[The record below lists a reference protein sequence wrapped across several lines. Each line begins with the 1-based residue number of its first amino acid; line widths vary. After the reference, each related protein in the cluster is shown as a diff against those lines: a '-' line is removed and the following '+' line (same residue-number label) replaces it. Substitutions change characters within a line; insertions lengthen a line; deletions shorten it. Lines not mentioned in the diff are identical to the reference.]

1 MPDIT
6 VEEFAQDVGVSVKR
20 IQEQLVEAGL
30 SNKNAEDV
38 ISDVE
43 KSKLL
48 SFLRKKH
55 GKDSGDGPRK
65 ITLRRKTIS
74 ELKVPVASQGRAKPR
89 SKTVSIEFRKRR
101 TYAKRSDLTD
111 TAKEEK
117 KVKASEEKIQEPEIE
132 SSEAKNDELPI
143 KKEVADNKPERV
155 VDVVQKP
162 EENETINQ
170 ENLLQGKNEVKSMPI
185 QNLPESEVKKV
196 TTKDK
201 KKKKEQVHHK
211 REELHVTSKT
221 SGKRRKKTYI
231 KPVIPQQKNK
241 QHGFEKPTAPIVREV
256 EIPENISVSELGQR
270 MSVKGSEVVKILM
283 GLGTMTTINQIIDQ
297 ETAILV
303 VEEIGHNGIALKEEN
318 IEEDLAN
325 LIQYK
330 DKPKTRPAVITVM
343 GHVDHGKTTLLDFIR
358 KTKVVDGEAGGITQH
373 IGAYEVETSK
383 GKLTF
388 IDTPGHAAFSSMR
401 ARGAN
406 TTDIVVLVVAANDGI
421 KPQTEEAINH
431 AKAAD
436 VSIVVAINK
445 IDLDGADPDKV
456 KGDLAALDLT
466 PDDWGGNTQMV
477 PVSAIK
483 GDGIEDLL
491 ERIALEAEIL
501 ELKANYEGA
510 AQGVVIESE
519 LDKFKGSV
527 STFLIQNGTLK
538 VGDLVVSGNAMG
550 KIKSIVNSDGNK
562 IKQAGPSAAVEVLGL
577 NSVPTAGDQFQVVK
591 NDKQAREI
599 SEYRTSKEKEKKLL
613 KQKDESVG
621 DLFETLGQE
630 TKKVLNVIVKTDVG
644 GTCEAVVAAL
654 HDLGNDKAKVKLVS
668 SGVGG
673 ISESDANLAVAV
685 ESIILGFNVRADNAA
700 KKIIEEENI
709 PLSYHSIIYELLD
722 DVKAR
727 MSGLLDPIIKEEI
740 LGTSEVLEVFNSP
753 KFGQVAGCNV
763 IEGNVL
769 RNKPVR
775 VLRDDI
781 VIFEGELNSLRRF
794 KEDVNEV
801 KNGNECGMGIKNYKD
816 IKPGDKIEVFDRK
829 EEAQQI

>member
-1 MPDIT
+1 LSIT
-6 VEEFAQDVGVSVKR
+6 VKDFAKTLKISDKALIERMQKAGLNHSSESDEVTASDKQALLRFLKGTKAQSKSIKSESGVTVTSKGKSASSLASKKSYSDNIEAKRAAASEQLKEQQTKREEQLKAASKQK
-20 IQEQLVEAGL
+20 QEQR
-30 SNKNAEDV
+30 NK
-38 ISDVE
+38 
-43 KSKLL
+43 
-48 SFLRKKH
+48 F
-55 GKDSGDGPRK
+55 
-65 ITLRRKTIS
+65 
-74 ELKVPVASQGRAKPR
+74 AK
-89 SKTVSIEFRKRR
+89 
-101 TYAKRSDLTD
+101 
-111 TAKEEK
+111 
-117 KVKASEEKIQEPEIE
+117 
-132 SSEAKNDELPI
+132 
-143 KKEVADNKPERV
+143 
-155 VDVVQKP
+155 
-162 EENETINQ
+162 
-170 ENLLQGKNEVKSMPI
+170 KNEVKQNPNPI
-185 QNLPESEVKKV
+185 DVKDQLSSAVNAYKRKEGANFEDSKHQFEAPKEFIKKDIEVPS
-196 TTKDK
+196 TI
-201 KKKKEQVHHK
+201 QVG
-211 REELHVTSKT
+211 ELAKLM
-221 SGKRRKKTYI
+221 
-231 KPVIPQQKNK
+231 
-241 QHGFEKPTAPIVREV
+241 A
-256 EIPENISVSELGQR
+256 
-270 MSVKGSEVVKILM
+270 VKGSEVVKNLM
-283 GLGTMTTINQIIDQ
+283 SLGVIATLNDFIDQ

-303 VEEIGHNGIALKEEN
+303 VEEIGHNGIAIQEEN
-318 IEEDLAN
+318 LEEDLAN
-325 LIQYK
+325 LIQYS
-330 DKPKTRPAVITVM
+330 DEPKTRPAVITVM

-431 AKAAD
+431 AKAAG

-445 IDLDGADPDKV
+445 IDLDGADPEKV
-456 KGDLAALDLT
+456 KGDLAAKDLT
-466 PDDWGGNTQMV
+466 PDDWGGNIQMV
-477 PVSAIK
+477 PVSALK
-483 GDGIEDLL
+483 GDGVDDLL

-501 ELKANYEGA
+501 ELKAHYQGA

-519 LDKFKGSV
+519 LDKFRGSV

-538 VGDLVVSGNAMG
+538 VGDLVVSGNAVG
-550 KIKSIVNSDGNK
+550 KIKSIVDSDGNK
-562 IKQAGPSAAVEVLGL
+562 IKEAGPSAAVEVLGL
-577 NSVPTAGDQFQVVK
+577 NSVPSAGDKFQVVK

-599 SEYRTSKEKEKKLL
+599 SEYRTTKEKEKKLL
-613 KQKDESVG
+613 KQKDESAG

-630 TKKVLNVIVKTDVG
+630 SKKVLNVIVKTDVG
-644 GTCEAVVAAL
+644 GTCEAILAAL
-654 HDLGNDKAKVKLVS
+654 NDLGTEKAKVKIVS

-685 ESIILGFNVRADNAA
+685 ESIILGFNVRADNSA
-700 KKIIEEENI
+700 KKIIEEEAI

-740 LGTSEVLEVFNSP
+740 VGTAEVLEVFNSP

-801 KNGNECGMGIKNYKD
+801 KSGNECGMGIKNYKD

-829 EEAQQI
+829 EEAQTI

>member
-1 MPDIT
+1 MAIT
-6 VEEFAQDVGVSVKR
+6 VKDFAKTLKISDKALLERMQKAGLNHSSESDEVTASDKQALLKFLKGAKTQSKSIKSESGVTVTSKGKSSSSTTTKKSYSDNIEAKR
-20 IQEQLVEAGL
+20 AAASEQL
-30 SNKNAEDV
+30 
-38 ISDVE
+38 
-43 KSKLL
+43 
-48 SFLRKKH
+48 
-55 GKDSGDGPRK
+55 
-65 ITLRRKTIS
+65 
-74 ELKVPVASQGRAKPR
+74 
-89 SKTVSIEFRKRR
+89 
-101 TYAKRSDLTD
+101 
-111 TAKEEK
+111 
-117 KVKASEEKIQEPEIE
+117 
-132 SSEAKNDELPI
+132 
-143 KKEVADNKPERV
+143 
-155 VDVVQKP
+155 
-162 EENETINQ
+162 
-170 ENLLQGKNEVKSMPI
+170 
-185 QNLPESEVKKV
+185 
-196 TTKDK
+196 
-201 KKKKEQVHHK
+201 KEQQTK
-211 REELHVTSKT
+211 REEQLKAATKQKQEQRNKFA
-221 SGKRRKKTYI
+221 KR
-231 KPVIPQQKNK
+231 NEAK
-241 QHGFEKPTAPIVREV
+241 QNQKPTDIKDQLSSAVNAYKRKEGSNFEDSKHQFEAPKEFIKKDIEV
-256 EIPENISVSELGQR
+256 PSTIQVGELAKL
-270 MSVKGSEVVKILM
+270 MAVKGGEVVKNLM
-283 GLGTMTTINQIIDQ
+283 SLGVIATLNDFIDQ

-303 VEEIGHNGIALKEEN
+303 VEEIGHNGIAVQEEN
-318 IEEDLAN
+318 LEEDLAN

-330 DKPKTRPAVITVM
+330 DEPKTRPAVITVM

-373 IGAYEVETSK
+373 IGAYEVDTSK

-431 AKAAD
+431 AKAAG

-445 IDLDGADPDKV
+445 IDLDGADPEKV
-456 KGDLAALDLT
+456 KGDLAAKDLT
-466 PDDWGGNTQMV
+466 PDDWGGNIQMV
-477 PVSAIK
+477 PVSALK
-483 GDGIEDLL
+483 GDGVDELL

-501 ELKANYEGA
+501 ELKAHYEGA

-519 LDKFKGSV
+519 LDKFRGSV

-538 VGDLVVSGNAMG
+538 VGDLVVSGNAIG
-550 KIKSIVNSDGNK
+550 KIKSIVDSDGNK

-577 NSVPTAGDQFQVVK
+577 NSVPAAGDKFQVVK

-599 SEYRTSKEKEKKLL
+599 SEYRTTKEKEKKLL

-621 DLFETLGQE
+621 NLFESLGQDP
-630 TKKVLNVIVKTDVG
+630 KKVLNVIVKTDVG
-644 GTCEAVVAAL
+644 GTCEAILAAL
-654 HDLGNDKAKVKLVS
+654 GDLGTEKAKVKIVS

-685 ESIILGFNVRADNAA
+685 DSIILGFNVRADNSA
-700 KKIIEEENI
+700 KKIIEEEAI

-740 LGTSEVLEVFNSP
+740 VGTAEVLEVFNSP

-763 IEGNVL
+763 IEGNVH

-829 EEAQQI
+829 EEAQTI

>member
-1 MPDIT
+1 LSIT
-6 VEEFAQDVGVSVKR
+6 VKDFAKTLKISDKALIERMQKAGLNHSSESDEVTASDKQALLRFLKGTKAQSKSIKSESGVTVTSKGKSASSLASKKSYSDNIEAKR
-20 IQEQLVEAGL
+20 AAASEQL
-30 SNKNAEDV
+30 
-38 ISDVE
+38 
-43 KSKLL
+43 
-48 SFLRKKH
+48 
-55 GKDSGDGPRK
+55 
-65 ITLRRKTIS
+65 
-74 ELKVPVASQGRAKPR
+74 
-89 SKTVSIEFRKRR
+89 
-101 TYAKRSDLTD
+101 
-111 TAKEEK
+111 
-117 KVKASEEKIQEPEIE
+117 
-132 SSEAKNDELPI
+132 
-143 KKEVADNKPERV
+143 
-155 VDVVQKP
+155 
-162 EENETINQ
+162 
-170 ENLLQGKNEVKSMPI
+170 
-185 QNLPESEVKKV
+185 
-196 TTKDK
+196 
-201 KKKKEQVHHK
+201 KEQQTK
-211 REELHVTSKT
+211 REEQLKAASKQKQEQRNKFAKKNAVKQNPNPIDVKDQL
-221 SGKRRKKTYI
+221 SSAVNAYKRKEGTNFEDSKHQFEAPKEFIKKDI
-231 KPVIPQQKNK
+231 
-241 QHGFEKPTAPIVREV
+241 EV
-256 EIPENISVSELGQR
+256 PSTIQVGELAKL
-270 MSVKGSEVVKILM
+270 MAVKGSEVVKNLM
-283 GLGTMTTINQIIDQ
+283 SLGVIATLNDFIDQ

-303 VEEIGHNGIALKEEN
+303 VEEIGHNGIAIQEEN
-318 IEEDLAN
+318 LEEDLAN
-325 LIQYK
+325 LIQYS
-330 DKPKTRPAVITVM
+330 DEPKTRPAVITVM

-431 AKAAD
+431 AKAAG

-445 IDLDGADPDKV
+445 IDLDGADPEKV
-456 KGDLAALDLT
+456 KGDLAAKDLT
-466 PDDWGGNTQMV
+466 PDDWGGNIQMV
-477 PVSAIK
+477 PVSALK
-483 GDGIEDLL
+483 GDGVDDLL

-501 ELKANYEGA
+501 ELKAHYQGA

-519 LDKFKGSV
+519 LDKFRGSV

-538 VGDLVVSGNAMG
+538 VGDLVVSGNAVG
-550 KIKSIVNSDGNK
+550 KIKSIVDSDGNK
-562 IKQAGPSAAVEVLGL
+562 IKEAGPSAAVEVLGL
-577 NSVPTAGDQFQVVK
+577 NSVPSAGDKFQVVK

-599 SEYRTSKEKEKKLL
+599 SEYRTTKEKEKKLL
-613 KQKDESVG
+613 KQKDESAG

-630 TKKVLNVIVKTDVG
+630 SKKVLNVIVKTDVG
-644 GTCEAVVAAL
+644 GTCEAILAAL
-654 HDLGNDKAKVKLVS
+654 NDLGTEKAKVKIVS

-685 ESIILGFNVRADNAA
+685 ESIILGFNVRADNSA
-700 KKIIEEENI
+700 KKIIEEEAI

-740 LGTSEVLEVFNSP
+740 VGTAEVLEVFNSP

-801 KNGNECGMGIKNYKD
+801 KSGNECGMGIKNYKD

-829 EEAQQI
+829 EEAQTI

>member
-1 MPDIT
+1 MTLT
-6 VEEFAQDVGVSVKR
+6 VKDFAKTLKISDKALLERMQKAGLEHSKSSDEVTASDKQALLKSLKGSKSPSKSVTSESGVKVTSKGKASAVQSTNKSYSDNIEAKRAQASEQLKEQQVKR
-20 IQEQLVEAGL
+20 EEQLKAAKQNQEQ
-30 SNKNAEDV
+30 
-38 ISDVE
+38 
-43 KSKLL
+43 
-48 SFLRKKH
+48 KK
-55 GKDSGDGPRK
+55 KQVR
-65 ITLRRKTIS
+65 
-74 ELKVPVASQGRAKPR
+74 
-89 SKTVSIEFRKRR
+89 
-101 TYAKRSDLTD
+101 
-111 TAKEEK
+111 
-117 KVKASEEKIQEPEIE
+117 KVKTQTKENPIDIKDQLSSAVNAYKKKEGSPSEEKHQFEVP
-132 SSEAKNDELPI
+132 SEFI
-143 KKEVADNKPERV
+143 KKDIEVP
-155 VDVVQKP
+155 
-162 EENETINQ
+162 ETI
-170 ENLLQGKNEVKSMPI
+170 
-185 QNLPESEVKKV
+185 
-196 TTKDK
+196 
-201 KKKKEQVHHK
+201 QVG
-211 REELHVTSKT
+211 ELAKLM
-221 SGKRRKKTYI
+221 
-231 KPVIPQQKNK
+231 
-241 QHGFEKPTAPIVREV
+241 A
-256 EIPENISVSELGQR
+256 
-270 MSVKGSEVVKILM
+270 VKGGEVVKNLM
-283 GLGTMTTINQIIDQ
+283 SLGVVATINDVIDQ

-303 VEEIGHNGIALKEEN
+303 VEEIGHNGIAIQQDN

-325 LIQYK
+325 LIQYEG
-330 DKPKTRPAVITVM
+330 KPKTRPAVITVM

-373 IGAYEVETSK
+373 IGAYEVDTSK

-431 AKAAD
+431 AKAAG

-445 IDLDGADPDKV
+445 IDLDGADIDKV
-456 KGDLAALDLT
+456 KGDLAAKDLT
-466 PDDWGGNTQMV
+466 PEDWGGNIQMV
-477 PVSAIK
+477 PISALK
-483 GDGIEDLL
+483 GDGIDDLL

-501 ELKANYEGA
+501 ELKAYYEGS

-519 LDKFKGSV
+519 LDKFRGSV

-538 VGDLVVSGNAMG
+538 IGDLVVSGNAIG
-550 KIKSIVNSDGNK
+550 KIKSIVDSDGNK
-562 IKQAGPSAAVEVLGL
+562 IKSALPSAAVEVLGL
-577 NSVPTAGDQFQVVK
+577 NLVPNAGDQFQVVD
-591 NDKQAREI
+591 NEKQAREI
-599 SEYRTSKEKEKKLL
+599 AEYRVSKEKEKKLL
-613 KQKDESVG
+613 KQKDETAG
-621 DLFETLGQE
+621 DLFETLGQDL
-630 TKKVLNVIVKTDVG
+630 KKVLNVIIKTDVG
-644 GTCEAVVAAL
+644 GTCEAIIAAL
-654 HDLGNDKAKVKLVS
+654 YDLGTEKAKVKIVS

-685 ESIILGFNVRADNAA
+685 DSIIIGFNVRADNTA
-700 KKIIEEENI
+700 KKIIESESI
-709 PLSYHSIIYELLD
+709 PLSYHSIIYELID

-740 LGTSEVLEVFNSP
+740 VGTAEVLEVFNSP

-829 EEAQQI
+829 EEAQEI

>member
-1 MPDIT
+1 MAIT
-6 VEEFAQDVGVSVKR
+6 VKDFAKTLKISDKALIERMQKAGLNHSSESDEVTASDKQALLRFLKGTKAQSKSIKSESGVTVTSKGKSASSLESKKSYSDNIEAKR
-20 IQEQLVEAGL
+20 AAASEQL
-30 SNKNAEDV
+30 
-38 ISDVE
+38 
-43 KSKLL
+43 
-48 SFLRKKH
+48 
-55 GKDSGDGPRK
+55 
-65 ITLRRKTIS
+65 
-74 ELKVPVASQGRAKPR
+74 
-89 SKTVSIEFRKRR
+89 
-101 TYAKRSDLTD
+101 
-111 TAKEEK
+111 
-117 KVKASEEKIQEPEIE
+117 
-132 SSEAKNDELPI
+132 
-143 KKEVADNKPERV
+143 
-155 VDVVQKP
+155 
-162 EENETINQ
+162 
-170 ENLLQGKNEVKSMPI
+170 
-185 QNLPESEVKKV
+185 
-196 TTKDK
+196 
-201 KKKKEQVHHK
+201 KEQQTK
-211 REELHVTSKT
+211 REEQLKAASKQKQEQRNKFAKKNAVKQNPNPIDVKDQL
-221 SGKRRKKTYI
+221 SSAVNAYKRKEGTNFEDSKHQFEAPKEFIKKDI
-231 KPVIPQQKNK
+231 
-241 QHGFEKPTAPIVREV
+241 EV
-256 EIPENISVSELGQR
+256 PSTIQVGELAKL
-270 MSVKGSEVVKILM
+270 MAVKGSEVVKNLM
-283 GLGTMTTINQIIDQ
+283 SLGVIATLNDFIDQ

-303 VEEIGHNGIALKEEN
+303 VEEIGHNGIAIQEEN
-318 IEEDLAN
+318 LEEDLAN
-325 LIQYK
+325 LIQYS
-330 DKPKTRPAVITVM
+330 DEPKTRPAVITVM

-431 AKAAD
+431 AKAAG

-445 IDLDGADPDKV
+445 IDLDGADPEKV
-456 KGDLAALDLT
+456 KGDLAAKDLT
-466 PDDWGGNTQMV
+466 PDDWGGNIQMV
-477 PVSAIK
+477 PVSALK
-483 GDGIEDLL
+483 GDGVDELL

-501 ELKANYEGA
+501 ELKAHYQGA

-519 LDKFKGSV
+519 LDKFRGSV

-538 VGDLVVSGNAMG
+538 VGDLVVSGNAVG
-550 KIKSIVNSDGNK
+550 KIKSIVDSDGNK
-562 IKQAGPSAAVEVLGL
+562 IKEAGPSAAVEVLGL
-577 NSVPTAGDQFQVVK
+577 NSVPSAGDKFQVVK

-599 SEYRTSKEKEKKLL
+599 SEYRTTKEKEKKLL
-613 KQKDESVG
+613 KQKDESAG

-630 TKKVLNVIVKTDVG
+630 SKKVLNVIVKTDVG
-644 GTCEAVVAAL
+644 GTCEAILAAL
-654 HDLGNDKAKVKLVS
+654 NDLGTEKAKVKIVS

-685 ESIILGFNVRADNAA
+685 ESIILGFNVRADNSA
-700 KKIIEEENI
+700 KKIIEEEAI

-740 LGTSEVLEVFNSP
+740 VGTAEVLEVFNSP

-801 KNGNECGMGIKNYKD
+801 KSGNECGMGIKNYKD

-829 EEAQQI
+829 EEAQTI